1 MSKSGNIM
9 ILGGNGFIGQNL
21 TQYFHTNGYSVSV
34 FDLKAPDNPIEGV
47 HYLEGDFFDD
57 TNLDRITEGQDTIIH
72 ALTTI
77 NPSNSNASYMR
88 GYSKDFVQTM
98 KLFDK
103 LTETKGKLLFFSSA
117 GTIYGRYEEG
127 RPFVENDRLRPI
139 NHYGSIKLCIETA
152 MRAFNVQQHT
162 HLMACRVSNP
172 YGPGQ
177 DYRKGV
183 GFIDAVVKA
192 IMNDTTVEVWG
203 DGSIIRDYIYI
214 EDLCRMLE
222 GLVHY
227 DGDLQTFNISTG
239 IGTSQN
245 EIIELFRRLGFNV
258 KVNYLDAR
266 TVDAKCNIVSNDK
279 IVGVTGVQC
288 RSLEEGIK
296 AYLRYLNMI

>member
-1 MSKSGNIM
+1 MSKNGSIM
-9 ILGGNGFIGQNL
+9 ILGGSGFIGQNL
-21 TQYFHTNGYSVSV
+21 TRYFHANGYEVSV
-34 FDLKAPDNPIEGV
+34 FDIKAPDNPIEGV
-47 HYLEGDFFDD
+47 RYLEGDYFDD
-57 TNLDRITEGQDTIIH
+57 GNLERITDGQDTIIH
-72 ALTTI
+72 SLSTI
-77 NPSNSNASYMR
+77 NPGNSNACYMR
-88 GYSKDFVQTM
+88 GYSKDFIQTM
-98 KLFDK
+98 KLFDR
-103 LTETKGKLLFFSSA
+103 LVQTQGKLLFLSSA
-117 GTIYGRYEEG
+117 GTIYGRYVED
-127 RPFVENDRLRPI
+127 RPFVESDRLRPI

-152 MRAFNVQQHT
+152 MRAFNVQQNT
-162 HLMACRVSNP
+162 HLMACRISNP

-192 IMNDTTVEVWG
+192 VMNDTTLEVWG

-258 KVNYLDAR
+258 KVNYVEAR

-288 RSLEEGIK
+288 RSLEEGVK

>member
-1 MSKSGNIM
+1 MNKSGNIM

-21 TQYFHTNGYSVSV
+21 TQYFHANGYTVSV
-34 FDLKAPDNPIEGV
+34 FDLKAPDNPVEGV
-47 HYLEGDFFDD
+47 NYLEGDFFEDA
-57 TNLDRITEGQDTIIH
+57 NLDRITEGQDTIIH

-98 KLFDK
+98 KLFDR

-162 HLMACRVSNP
+162 HLMACRIANP

-192 IMNDTTVEVWG
+192 VMNDTTVEIWG

-239 IGTSQN
+239 VGTSQN

-258 KVNYLDAR
+258 KVKYLDAR
-266 TVDAKCNIVSNDK
+266 TVDAKCNIVSNEK